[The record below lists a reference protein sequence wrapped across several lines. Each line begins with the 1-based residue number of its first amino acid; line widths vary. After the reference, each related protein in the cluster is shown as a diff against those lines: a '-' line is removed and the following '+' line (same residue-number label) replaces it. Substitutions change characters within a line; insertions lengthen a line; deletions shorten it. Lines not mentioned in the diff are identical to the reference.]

1 MKPLRTG
8 IDILEIGRLVEA
20 LDRHGRRFL
29 ERVFSA
35 RELAEVEG
43 KPASLAA
50 RFAGKEAV
58 SKALGTGIGEV
69 GWQEIEILRGP
80 KGEPVLYLTGKARQ
94 LADEMGLQNWAIS
107 LSHSRR
113 YAVAVAV
120 ASGVEKG

>member
-107 LSHSRR
+107 LSHSRL